1 MTINEMHIA
10 FRTIAQQMGLH
21 LYRAILPESID
32 TYLNFSIREV
42 TQSIINTNVS
52 EPYKDKFTHQDND
65 ISPVNSLRT
74 LVKHFIVNN
83 TYITKDSIEEKF
95 VCTIPKSTLI
105 NPMFYTSF
113 GVIIGNNRHFANC
126 RFIEKDKLQMT
137 ILDYCNK
144 ASNEY
149 PIVTLAGES
158 DTHVIFDIYKGND
171 VNDINNFSI
180 TYLKHPNTVK
190 YDETGATSVNCDLPE
205 HLHNKVV
212 ELAVTKY
219 VQSVNLTS
227 QTIKEQK

>member
-52 EPYKDKFTHQDND
+52 EPYKDKVTHQDND

-74 LVKHFIVNN
+74 LVKHFVANSG
-83 TYITKDSIEEKF
+83 YIKKDSIEDKF
-95 VCTIPKSTLI
+95 VCTVSKSALI

-113 GVIIGNNRHFANC
+113 GVMIGNDALFRHC
-126 RFIEKDKLQMT
+126 RIIEKDKLQIT

-149 PIVTLAGES
+149 PIVVLDGE
-158 DTHVIFDIYKGND
+158 DENDVIFNIYKGNG
-171 VNDINNFSI
+171 VNDINKFGI
-180 TYLKHPNTVK
+180 FYLKHPNTVK

>member
-32 TYLNFSIREV
+32 TYLNFSIQEV

-65 ISPVNSLRT
+65 ISPVNALRT
-74 LVKHFIVNN
+74 LIKTATINN
-83 TYITKDSIEEKF
+83 SDITIDSVEDKF
-95 VCTIPKSTLI
+95 VCIIPKSNLI

-113 GVIIGNNRHFANC
+113 GINIGNTKKFIHC
-126 RFIEKDKLQMT
+126 RFIENDKLQSTM
-137 ILDYCNK
+137 IDYCNK
-144 ASNEY
+144 ASDEY
-149 PIVTLAGES
+149 PIITLNGE
-158 DTHVIFDIYKGND
+158 DDINVIFNIYKSN
-171 VNDINNFSI
+171 NKPNINNLTI

-190 YDETGATSVNCDLPE
+190 YDEAGASSVDCDLPE

>member
-65 ISPVNSLRT
+65 ISPVNALRT
-74 LVKHFIVNN
+74 LVKSVTINNNNVNIVG
-83 TYITKDSIEEKF
+83 DEIEDKF
-95 VCTIPKSTLI
+95 ACVVPKSTLT

-113 GVIIGNNRHFANC
+113 GITIGNARQFVHC
-126 RFIEKDKLQMT
+126 RFVENDKLHST
-137 ILDYCNK
+137 LIDYCNR

-149 PIVTLAGES
+149 PIITLIG
-158 DTHVIFDIYKGND
+158 DDGDNVIFNIYN
-171 VNDINNFSI
+171 
-180 TYLKHPNTVK
+180 
-190 YDETGATSVNCDLPE
+190 
-205 HLHNKVV
+205 
-212 ELAVTKY
+212 
-219 VQSVNLTS
+219 
-227 QTIKEQK
+227 